1 MTVAVKPTEESK
13 AVLDELET
21 YVQPPEAE
29 EMQASKA
36 DESQHRTGGGDAEKP
51 PRSSRKQRHV
61 FRWIAVLLIASL
73 VGVGYLQRER
83 WLKLIPATADKQ
95 TAPSDEH
102 AAAGHK
108 AELKV
113 LYWQDPMHPAYK
125 SDKPGKAP
133 DCGMDL
139 VPIYENGASQTTANL
154 PEGAFQI
161 SPEKQQLIGVQYGEA
176 DYKPVFKTLRAVG
189 RLTYDET
196 KIARI
201 HTKFDGWIEQVFVD
215 FTGKLVQKGQPLIS
229 IYSPELL
236 QTQQEFLLARRGREE
251 LAESTFRG
259 AINASESLFQA
270 ARKRLELWDINEA
283 QIAELE
289 KSGKPT
295 KALTLYA
302 PTDGFVLTRNAFTK
316 QRVTPETEL
325 YAIADLSTIWVI
337 ADVYEYEAPEIK
349 LGQTVNV
356 TLSYFPGRT
365 FRGKV
370 SNILPQLDNQTR
382 TLKVRIELANPKF
395 ELKPDMYANV
405 ESKIDYGKRLVVP
418 QEAVMD
424 SGAEQLI
431 FIAHEGGYFE
441 PRKVQ
446 LGPKVDNTFIVLGGL
461 KAGERVVTSANFLV
475 DSESKLKSAAG
486 GMGMPGMNHGGGGG
500 EKKAMPKEGQAEPQA
515 GHSQHQQSGQ
525 LVPAAKPEDH
535 SQHQPDGAK
544 QPPVDHSKHQMST
557 PTAPAKP
564 EDHSQHQAKP
574 ERKLLYWYD
583 PMHPTYQAN
592 KPGKAP
598 DCGMNLVPKYAD
610 EKEGQ

>member
-1 MTVAVKPTEESK
+1 MSVEDKPPVESNPI
-13 AVLDELET
+13 VDRDEDGHEDARQAD
-21 YVQPPEAE
+21 VRPQAAE
-29 EMQASKA
+29 ELKEASEAQLK
-36 DESQHRTGGGDAEKP
+36 TEKP
-51 PRSSRKQRHV
+51 GFSDAPGPAKKNRTLILAIV
-61 FRWIAVLLIASL
+61 VLLS
-73 VGVGYLQRER
+73 GVLAGLGYLQRER
-83 WLKLIPATADKQ
+83 LMKLIPAKADSQ
-95 TAPSDEH
+95 TASSVEH
-102 AAAGHK
+102 AAGHK

-139 VPIYENGASQTTANL
+139 VPIYENGAGQMAANL
-154 PEGAFQI
+154 PKGAFQI

-176 DYKPVFKTLRAVG
+176 SYKPVSKTLRTVG

-201 HTKFDGWIEQVFVD
+201 HPRVEGWIEKVYVD

-259 AINASESLFQA
+259 AINASESLYQA
-270 ARKRLELWDINEA
+270 ARKRLELWDISEG

-295 KALTLYA
+295 KTLMLYA

-316 QRVTPETEL
+316 QRVTPDTEL
-325 YAIADLSTIWVI
+325 YSIADLSTIWVM

-349 LGQTVNV
+349 VGQAVNI
-356 TLSYFPGRT
+356 TLPYLPGRVY
-365 FRGKV
+365 RGKV
-370 SNILPQLDNQTR
+370 SNILPQLDNTTR
-382 TLKVRIELANPKF
+382 TLKVRVEVPNPGF
-395 ELKPDMYANV
+395 ALKPDMYANA
-405 ESKIDYGKRLVVP
+405 ELKIDYGRRLVVP

-424 SGAEQLI
+424 SGTEQLI

-446 LGPKVDNTFIVLGGL
+446 LGPKVDNTLIVLSGL
-461 KAGERVVTSANFLV
+461 KAGERVVTSANFLI

-486 GMGMPGMNHGGGGG
+486 GMGMPGMNHGGSGAAGG
-500 EKKAMPKEGQAEPQA
+500 KQSSQAD
-515 GHSQHQQSGQ
+515 HSQHQPGEQP
-525 LVPAAKPEDH
+525 VPTVKPEDH
-535 SQHQPDGAK
+535 SQHQPDGGAN
-544 QPPVDHSKHQMST
+544 QPTANHSKHQMNDPT
-557 PTAPAKP
+557 TAPAKP
-564 EDHSQHQAKP
+564 ADHSQHQAKT
-574 ERKLLYWYD
+574 ERKILYWYD
-583 PMHPTYQAN
+583 PMHPTYKAN

-598 DCGMNLVPKYAD
+598 DCGMDLVPKYAD
-610 EKEGQ
+610 EKQQ